1 MQNSYGT
8 NLDLGQHEFE
18 PVKIIQRSSSFLNNQ
33 LSSPG
38 TIFPLILN
46 ICTRRRFVIC
56 CTSPQQLR
64 TTFCLRR
71 EKIYMVTESMIHT
84 CSIHC
89 LNQGFLLGN
98 PFDVDF
104 DISECKPLK
113 VNLASYHVGGIH
125 KSLKKG
131 AFLKNFGLLA

>member
-1 MQNSYGT
+1 MALTLILASMSL
-8 NLDLGQHEFE
+8 NLSKSFREALLFWT
-18 PVKIIQRSSSFLNNQ
+18 ISFLPQELFSHLFLTSAQGGGLLYVVHPHNNWEPP
-33 LSSPG
+33 S
-38 TIFPLILN
+38 
-46 ICTRRRFVIC
+46 
-56 CTSPQQLR
+56 
-64 TTFCLRR
+64 FCLRR
-71 EKIYMVTESMIHT
+71 EKIYMVTESIIHT